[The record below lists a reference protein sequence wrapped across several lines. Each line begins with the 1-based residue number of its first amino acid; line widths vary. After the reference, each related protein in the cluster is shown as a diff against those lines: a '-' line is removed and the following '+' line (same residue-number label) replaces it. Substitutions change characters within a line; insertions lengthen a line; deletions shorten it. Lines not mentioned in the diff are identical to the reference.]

1 MKATPSPLKQLNF
14 SVTYLEVD
22 ILDIES
28 IVDEE
33 IEDLFADYDLDF
45 TFDCLDHPTDDEQF
59 YYEMTLV
66 VNEGLVPE
74 PGYQLVIAAAGSFMI
89 EDDGTL
95 SENDMITLK
104 LSSGLAFMISSVR
117 AALWNATSMGVF
129 GPYTLPAVDLNELI
143 SLKAKESLKAQTK
156 KQKKSPKPKKTGFK
170 GIVH

>member
-28 IVDEE
+28 VVDED
-33 IEDLFADYDLDF
+33 IPDLFADYDLDF
-45 TFDCLDHPTDDEQF
+45 TFDCLDHPTDDEIF

-89 EDDGTL
+89 EDDGSLTDH
-95 SENDMITLK
+95 EITGLK
-104 LSSGLAFMISSVR
+104 LSSGLSFMIGSIR
-117 AALWNATSMGVF
+117 AALWNATSMGIF
-129 GPYTLPAVDLNELI
+129 GPYTLPAVDLNALI
-143 SLKAKESLKAQTK
+143 TAKAEESHKAETK
-156 KQKKSPKPKKTGFK
+156 KQKKSSKPKKTGFK
-170 GIVH
+170 GVVH